1 MIRPGNTLC
10 YKVFLLIIT
19 VLAVWP
25 TLAGA
30 AAPARQLFQQGN
42 EAYSRGEY
50 QAAIGDYLGIARQYG
65 VSASLLY
72 NLANSYAA
80 DGRTGKAVVNALRAL
95 RLDPGNEDIRATLEQ
110 VRKDKG
116 LYRQSRPLYERFADL
131 LAPKQ
136 WTLMAAVAL
145 FLFSLAYLATFFVD
159 NTPRVVGRGVMF
171 CCLGVLLVSVP
182 AAVFQ
187 YRTWNDAVVTAADA
201 RLLISPFAS
210 AGSSGTIREGRLVR
224 PVKSHGNFLLV
235 TDENGR
241 SGWLSKADLELISGQ
256 PSPAPHLHAVGPRP
270 HRETIANGSDYV
282 NL

>member
-1 MIRPGNTLC
+1 MIRSRNILYCTIL
-10 YKVFLLIIT
+10 LLIFT
-19 VLAVWP
+19 APAVLP
-25 TLAGA
+25 SLAGA
-30 AAPARQLFQQGN
+30 TAPTPARQLFQQGN

-50 QAAIGDYLGIARQYG
+50 KAAVGDYLSIAQHYG

-116 LYRQSRPLYERFADL
+116 LYRQSRPLYERFAGL

-145 FLFSLAYLATFFVD
+145 FLFSLAYVVTFFVD
-159 NTPRVVGRGVMF
+159 NTPRMVGRGVMF
-171 CCLGVLLVSVP
+171 CCLGILVVSVP

-235 TDENGR
+235 ADENGR
-241 SGWLSKADLELISGQ
+241 SGWLNKAALELISD
-256 PSPAPHLHAVGPRP
+256 LP
-270 HRETIANGSDYV
+270 HRD
-282 NL
+282 